1 MSTFKGEI
9 KSVKTTSDIEFQI
22 SMKGKFEMGNVGMLD
37 DDDEAISKKERGV
50 TKFEFNG
57 FDLYN
62 LDGGISFIT
71 VKTNLKAS
79 KGDSSI
85 PDARLKINVKCGD
98 HDDFMD
104 AVKQI
109 IDCQGKDCEIIIE
122 WAE

>member
-1 MSTFKGEI
+1 MSTFKGLI

-22 SMKGKFEMGNVGMLD
+22 SMKGKFEMGNVGILD
-37 DDDEAISKKERGV
+37 DDDETISKKERGV

-62 LDGGISFIT
+62 LDGGPSFIT
-71 VKTNLKAS
+71 VKANLKAS
-79 KGDSSI
+79 KDDSSI

-109 IDCQGKDCEIIIE
+109 VDCHEQNCEVIIE